1 MKLDELLFVEM
12 KTSHSSIVNLREK
25 QITRN
30 EEGCRMSGREA
41 EHERLEGTLYTCVQ
55 MLSWIS
61 LAGTIDVY
69 VNYKAA

>member
-1 MKLDELLFVEM
+1 MKLDKWLFIEM
-12 KTSHSSIVNLREK
+12 ETSHSSIVNLREK

-30 EEGCRMSGREA
+30 EEGCRMSGIEA
-41 EHERLEGTLYTCVQ
+41 EHESLESTLYTCVQ

-61 LAGTIDVY
+61 LTGTIDVY